1 MPKFRFEF
9 LEGVP
14 KDAIFAD
21 MADRH
26 EAVREAK
33 CAAKEAMLDGIAD
46 GTNPTGWVAKICDEA
61 GYLVATLGF
70 QDMVAVSE
78 KSQQPKKRTN
88 LASCARAEA
97 RIAIHQGQSNSIQ
110 AGA

>member
-9 LEGVP
+9 TEGVP
-14 KDAIFAD
+14 KAAIFAD

-33 CAAKEAMLDGIAD
+33 RAAKEAMLDGIAD
-46 GTNPTGWVAKICDEA
+46 GADPTGWVAKIYDEA

-70 QDMVAVSE
+70 QDMIAASE
-78 KSQQPKKRTN
+78 KSEQPKETDEPGVMR
-88 LASCARAEA
+88 S
-97 RIAIHQGQSNSIQ
+97 G
-110 AGA
+110 